1 MSNLSASV
9 ILLLAGLG
17 AVHAQLGRSI
27 DVWTYGGDAQR
38 TGWVK
43 TDGRFTKDEVK
54 NLQVL
59 YKLKL
64 EEQPKGTRSLT
75 PPTGI
80 GILISYRGF
89 KELAFVGGSSDNF
102 YAINSD
108 LGKLFFHR
116 PLTYSSEIPK
126 VSETSGPCGNAV
138 TVMGMLKP
146 TAQPN
151 FGGGRGA
158 AGRGGPP
165 PVPRQ
170 PDPDSLAARGGRG
183 GFGGS
188 RPIWVLS
195 SDGRLHWLST
205 ANGDDSGAPVKF
217 LPPNARPSSLNMAD
231 NIIYTTTNQ
240 GCNGVPNAVWSIDL
254 NGPEGVVK
262 SWESKGGGFWGLGGV
277 ALGTD
282 DTVYAQT
289 GEGSSDPASNKFS
302 NTVVALNP
310 KDLTLKRYFTSPHLP
325 AARAK
330 NVGMNST
337 TPLVFPY
344 KGRELIVSPAKD
356 GRLYLLDAQDLG
368 GSDHATY
375 ISRSSPVGAD
385 AGLADRGIWGGLS
398 TWEET
403 DGTRWILAPVW
414 GPLSSDLRPAVT
426 NGAAAN
432 GSIVAFKVEEQAGK
446 PALTPAWVS
455 RDMSSPE
462 PPAIANGVV
471 FALSAGEYTRQVK
484 ESWGGYTADERP
496 KPGTH
501 ATLYALDAITG
512 KELYSSKNSITSAA
526 ALTGITFANG
536 KLFFGT
542 TDSTFYAF
550 GIYMEH

>member
-1 MSNLSASV
+1 MRHFCKAVALS
-9 ILLLAGLG
+9 LG
-17 AVHAQLGRSI
+17 GVCVTYAQLGRAI

-54 NLQVL
+54 NFQLL
-59 YKLKL
+59 YKVKL
-64 EEQPKGTRSLT
+64 EEQPKGVRSLT
-75 PPTGI
+75 PPTMI

-108 LGKLFFHR
+108 LGKVFFHR

-126 VSETSGPCGNAV
+126 LNETSGPCGSGV

-151 FGGGRGA
+151 FGGGRG
-158 AGRGGPP
+158 RGGPP
-165 PVPRQ
+165 PAPPRQ

-195 SDGRLHWLST
+195 SDGRLHWLNT
-205 ANGDDSGAPVKF
+205 ANGDDSGSPVKWV
-217 LPPNARPSSLNMAD
+217 PPNARASALNMAD

-240 GCNGVPNAVWSIDL
+240 GCGGVPNAVWSIDL
-254 NGPEGVVK
+254 NGPEGVVR
-262 SWESKGGGFWGLGGV
+262 SWASNGGGFWGVGGV
-277 ALGTD
+277 ALGAD
-282 DTVYAQT
+282 NTVYAQT
-289 GEGSSDPASNKFS
+289 GEGPYDPAANKWS

-310 KDLTLKRYFTSPHLP
+310 KDLTLKTYFTIPNL
-325 AARAK
+325 AAPPAK

-337 TPLVFPY
+337 SPLVFTY
-344 KGRELIVSPAKD
+344 KGREMVVSAAKD
-356 GRLYLLDAQDLG
+356 NRLYLLDAQELG
-368 GSDHATY
+368 GSDHFTF
-375 ISRSSPVGAD
+375 ISRTAPVVAD

-398 TWEET
+398 TWEDA
-403 DGTRWILAPVW
+403 DGTRWVLAPVW
-414 GPLSSDLRPAVT
+414 GPVSADLRPPVN
-426 NGAAAN
+426 NGVAPN
-432 GSIVAFKVEEQAGK
+432 GSIVAFKVEEQGGK

-471 FALSAGEYTRQVK
+471 FALSAGEHTRQVK
-484 ESWGGYTADERP
+484 EAWGGYTADERP
-496 KPGTH
+496 KAGTH
-501 ATLYALDAITG
+501 ATLYALDAASG
-512 KELYSSKNSITSAA
+512 KELYSSKNSITAPA

-536 KLFFGT
+536 RVFFGA